1 MDNILVIII
10 AALLIGSI
18 LWWFFGK
25 RQAASIAA
33 VMNDDHQTVEIKV
46 DGGYIPNSVT
56 LKQGVPATLVFNR
69 KDPSACLD
77 EVVFPDFGVHEA
89 LPVNQLHEIN
99 LDTSK
104 AGEYKYSCGMHM
116 FFGKVVIK

>member
-1 MDNILVIII
+1 MDNVLVIVV
-10 AALLIGSI
+10 AALLIGFI

-25 RQAASIAA
+25 RQTDSVAAD
-33 VMNDDHQTVEIKV
+33 MNDGHQTVEIKV
-46 DGGYIPNSVT
+46 DGGYVPNTVT

-69 KDPSACLD
+69 KDPSACLE
-77 EVVFPDFGVHEA
+77 EVVFPDFGVHET
-89 LPVNQLHEIN
+89 LPVNRLHEIT

-104 AGEYKYSCGMHM
+104 AGEYKYSCGMNM